1 MPCRPLLCA
10 LDPPMGYVMRHA
22 ELHLVGRI
30 GSSDGRRGLD
40 AGVAGP
46 CHNPTHE
53 YVAQNDVARRRR
65 AETFHAAPAFI
76 RSCRWT
82 MPTSLRPPSST
93 GSAMMPCCS
102 ISRIAAPASA
112 SGVVLFGVRVMT
124 SRTGMSRKWSV
135 RSMSRVRS
143 PAVTTPTRLPAASTT
158 ATVPRF
164 SASSTTHSRI
174 GRSGPRAGTLPA
186 SMTSATRS
194 NKWRPNVPP
203 GWSAANCS
211 RRNPLTSSSVTARAS
226 PSASAAVVLVV
237 GASVSG
243 HASSVTLA
251 SRTTSDWRAS
261 GESGSPVS
269 AMIGTPRPRSVSSLG
284 SVRDI
289 ATLQEVFREQALP
302 LTPGLEDQ
310 LGHLSHRALAAG
322 HGRHDSGRGLHL
334 RHAVRH
340 GDREPDPC
348 EQREVRQVIA
358 DEGAFL
364 PGEPAPLEQ
373 RLEYRELTRGG
384 VLDHL
389 VHGELPRA
397 QHRGGGFPPGEP
409 HDEESGGA
417 EQADAEAVLDVKPLE
432 FDRMIADHPD
442 VDAIVGQDAVDVE
455 ADEFEAAGGR
465 GVEHCHLR
473 ARARGAAGPSLLTT
487 TPPCPWDLAA
497 AVPPARAA
505 CHTWRAMLT
514 MPASWSSGIMFGP
527 SDGARSGSG
536 CVSRKKPS
544 APAAAAA

>member
-1 MPCRPLLCA
+1 
-10 LDPPMGYVMRHA
+10 
-22 ELHLVGRI
+22 
-30 GSSDGRRGLD
+30 
-40 AGVAGP
+40 
-46 CHNPTHE
+46 
-53 YVAQNDVARRRR
+53 
-65 AETFHAAPAFI
+65 
-76 RSCRWT
+76 
-82 MPTSLRPPSST
+82 
-93 GSAMMPCCS
+93 
-102 ISRIAAPASA
+102 
-112 SGVVLFGVRVMT
+112 
-124 SRTGMSRKWSV
+124 
-135 RSMSRVRS
+135 MSRVRS

-251 SRTTSDWRAS
+251 SRTTSEPISRPVAFAS
-261 GESGSPVS
+261 SRPAAEKAGPRRS
-269 AMIGTPRPRSVSSLG
+269 APRRIASASRTSTRRPRSASSLG

-310 LGHLSHRALAAG
+310 LGHLPHRALAAG
-322 HGRHDSGRGLHL
+322 HGRHDSGGGLHL
-334 RHAVRH
+334 RYAVRH

-417 EQADAEAVLDVKPLE
+417 EQADAEAVLDVKALE

-442 VDAIVGQDAVDVE
+442 VDAIVRQDAVDVE
-455 ADEFEAAGGR
+455 ADEFEAAGNR
-465 GVEHCHLR
+465 SVEHCHLR
-473 ARARGAAGPSLLTT
+473 APARGAAGPSLLTT
-487 TPPCPWDLAA
+487 TPPCPLSAVFAAPLA
-497 AVPPARAA
+497 PGHTSPAMI
-505 CHTWRAMLT
+505 TT
-514 MPASWSSGIMFGP
+514 PA
-527 SDGARSGSG
+527 
-536 CVSRKKPS
+536 
-544 APAAAAA
+544 

>member
-1 MPCRPLLCA
+1 
-10 LDPPMGYVMRHA
+10 
-22 ELHLVGRI
+22 
-30 GSSDGRRGLD
+30 
-40 AGVAGP
+40 
-46 CHNPTHE
+46 
-53 YVAQNDVARRRR
+53 
-65 AETFHAAPAFI
+65 
-76 RSCRWT
+76 
-82 MPTSLRPPSST
+82 
-93 GSAMMPCCS
+93 
-102 ISRIAAPASA
+102 
-112 SGVVLFGVRVMT
+112 
-124 SRTGMSRKWSV
+124 
-135 RSMSRVRS
+135 MSRVRS

-203 GWSAANCS
+203 VEVSVAAILRAISPDLPTPETIS
-211 RRNPLTSSSVTARAS
+211 RPVAFSSSRTAAEKAGPSRSATRRIA
-226 PSASAAVVLVV
+226 SAS
-237 GASVSG
+237 S
-243 HASSVTLA
+243 
-251 SRTTSDWRAS
+251 TSTR
-261 GESGSPVS
+261 
-269 AMIGTPRPRSVSSLG
+269 RPRSASSLG

-322 HGRHDSGRGLHL
+322 HGRHDSGGGLHL
-334 RHAVRH
+334 RYAVRH

-417 EQADAEAVLDVKPLE
+417 EQADAEAVLDVKALE

-442 VDAIVGQDAVDVE
+442 VDAIVRQDAVDVE
-455 ADEFEAAGGR
+455 ADELEAAGDGS
-465 GVEHCHLR
+465 VEHCHLR
-473 ARARGAAGPSLLTT
+473 ARARGAA
-487 TPPCPWDLAA
+487 
-497 AVPPARAA
+497 
-505 CHTWRAMLT
+505 
-514 MPASWSSGIMFGP
+514 
-527 SDGARSGSG
+527 
-536 CVSRKKPS
+536 
-544 APAAAAA
+544 